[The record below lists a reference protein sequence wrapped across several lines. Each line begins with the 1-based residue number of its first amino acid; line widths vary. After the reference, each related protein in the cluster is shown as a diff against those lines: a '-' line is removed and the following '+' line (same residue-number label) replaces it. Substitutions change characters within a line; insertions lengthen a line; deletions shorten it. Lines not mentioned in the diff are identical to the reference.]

1 MVIQSAL
8 TDFKQRLLCFM
19 IFGFKI
25 VTRGMII
32 LLNDDQ
38 IMILNDLSSALE
50 TRLLLH
56 LTSV

>member
-1 MVIQSAL
+1 
-8 TDFKQRLLCFM
+8 M